1 MRRALRLALVAL
13 CCGAPAS
20 ARAADAPAR
29 AADPYDPPMAVPT
42 PTPAQAAE
50 PAVVVRYD
58 LGGDLTLRSKGRLA
72 YRLEA
77 TGKLPP
83 GAALPKRRFEGTFD
97 VVRRIRLVGAKRRS
111 TVEGPLDVRGAWG
124 DAKEKAA
131 TVPLKLEFEEG
142 PRGAAPYGSIR
153 FTAPGLAVDD
163 LEAFQRAFTDRF
175 GPPDRPVRV
184 GDVFGATE
192 GMAVEESLLRVAF
205 RLSQRELTGKAPL
218 VPVPGGGVWVDG
230 RDGTGPTAGLVVRAA
245 ITHAHQ
251 TDTDDPKDPANV
263 HVDYRAAI
271 EARRVLVIDGGWAK
285 AHDAAL
291 RRKVRYT
298 GPAYDYTIEIV
309 QDVRFETT
317 VEPPASPASP
327 APNPPAPTPPA
338 PTPPAM
344 DGAAGR

>member
-1 MRRALRLALVAL
+1 MRRALAIALALV
-13 CCGAPAS
+13 CGAPAP
-20 ARAADAPAR
+20 ARAADAPAP
-29 AADPYDPPMAVPT
+29 AVDPYAPRMDVPPL
-42 PTPAQAAE
+42 AE
-50 PAVVVRYD
+50 PPVVVRHD

-97 VVRRIRLVGAKRRS
+97 VVRRVRLVAGKRRS
-111 TVEGPLDVRGAWG
+111 TVEGPLEVRGAWG

-142 PRGAAPYGSIR
+142 PRGAAPYASIR
-153 FTAPGLAVDD
+153 FSAPTLSVDD

-184 GDVFGATE
+184 GEVFGPTE

-205 RLSQRELTGKAPL
+205 RLSQRELAGRAPL

-251 TDTDDPKDPANV
+251 TDTDAPQNPANV

-271 EARRVLVIDGGWAK
+271 EARRVLVVDGGWAK
-285 AHDAAL
+285 AHDATL

-298 GPAYDYTIEIV
+298 ATGYDYTIEVV
-309 QDVRFETT
+309 QDVSLVTE
-317 VEPPASPASP
+317 VEPVPAA
-327 APNPPAPTPPA
+327 PPAPTAPA
-338 PTPPAM
+338 APAAPAVPAM
-344 DGAAGR
+344 DGASAR

>member
-1 MRRALRLALVAL
+1 
-13 CCGAPAS
+13 
-20 ARAADAPAR
+20 
-29 AADPYDPPMAVPT
+29 MAVP
-42 PTPAQAAE
+42 PLAE
-50 PAVVVRYD
+50 PPVVVRHD

-83 GAALPKRRFEGTFD
+83 GASLPTRRFEGTFD
-97 VVRRIRLVGAKRRS
+97 VVRRIRLVGARRRS
-111 TVEGPLDVRGAWG
+111 TVEGPLEVRGAWG
-124 DAKEKAA
+124 DAKERTA
-131 TVPLKLEFEEG
+131 TVPLKLEFDEG
-142 PRGAAPYGSIR
+142 PRGAADLASIR

-184 GDVFGATE
+184 GEVFSATE

-230 RDGTGPTAGLVVRAA
+230 RDGAGPDAGLVVRAA

-271 EARRVLVIDGGWAK
+271 DARRVLVLDGGFAK
-285 AHDAAL
+285 AHDAVL
-291 RRKVRYT
+291 RRRLRYV
-298 GPAYDYTIEIV
+298 GAAFDYTVEVV
-309 QDVRFETT
+309 QEVRLATV
-317 VEPPASPASP
+317 VEPAPEKSP
-327 APNPPAPTPPA
+327 APANAPEPRK
-338 PTPPAM
+338 
-344 DGAAGR
+344 DGTGTK

>member
-1 MRRALRLALVAL
+1 MRRAVRLLLVAL
-13 CCGAPAS
+13 CGAAPAA

-29 AADPYDPPMAVPT
+29 AADPYDPPMNVPVISA
-42 PTPAQAAE
+42 AQAAE
-50 PAVVVRYD
+50 PPVVVRHD

-72 YRLEA
+72 YRLDA
-77 TGKLPP
+77 SGKLPP
-83 GAALPKRRFEGTFD
+83 GATPPKRRFEGTFD
-97 VVRRIRLVGAKRRS
+97 VVRRVRLVAGKRRS
-111 TVEGPLDVRGAWG
+111 TVEGPLEVHGAWG

-142 PRGAAPYGSIR
+142 PRGAAPYASIR
-153 FTAPGLAVDD
+153 FSAPTLSVDD

-184 GDVFGATE
+184 GEVFAPTE

-251 TDTDDPKDPANV
+251 TDTDEPTNPANV

-271 EARRVLVIDGGWAK
+271 EARRVLVLDGGWAK
-285 AHDAAL
+285 AHDATL

-298 GPAYDYTIEIV
+298 GTGYDYTIEVV
-309 QDVRFETT
+309 QDVSLETR
-317 VEPPASPASP
+317 VEPAPAAPATP
-327 APNPPAPTPPA
+327 AV
-338 PTPPAM
+338 PAM
-344 DGAAGR
+344 DGASAR